1 MGNTN
6 VREGGVRHPQLPG
19 GGPRG
24 SYGVPQAQQHGQPH
38 PQQMRENQGRLGH
51 APSTESMS
59 QSPSESPGSA
69 ARSPLMFTPQV
80 PMVPIPKGD
89 ELRLGGYAQPQR
101 VQQAY
106 YETNLYGDSEKGVAI
121 MITWSHGGVHVGV
134 IGSWDNW
141 QTRQPLQRSGRDF
154 TLIKVLQPGVYQYKF
169 WVDGQWR
176 YAPDL
181 PAVSDD
187 TNNVN
192 NVLDV
197 QDYVPENLDSVAGF
211 DPPRSPE
218 SSYND
223 PLPGPEDF
231 AKEPPTV
238 PPHLHLTLLNVPQ
251 QNETSSASLPRPQ
264 HVILNHLYVEKEKT
278 NRSVLVL
285 GTTNRF
291 RSKYVTTVLYKPLM
305 M

>member
-1 MGNTN
+1 MGNTQ
-6 VREGGVRHPQLPG
+6 VREGVAQHQQQGQ
-19 GGPRG
+19 RG
-24 SYGVPQAQQHGQPH
+24 TTTQHYGVPPPPQQQQQH
-38 PQQMRENQGRLGH
+38 QQGGRGLGH

-80 PMVPIPKGD
+80 PMVPIPKAN
-89 ELRLGGYAQPQR
+89 ELRLGGFGPAQR
-101 VQQAY
+101 MQQAY
-106 YETNLYGDSEKGVAI
+106 YETSLYGDSEKGVAT
-121 MITWSHGGVHVGV
+121 MIAWSHGGAQVGV

-141 QTRQPLQRSGRDF
+141 QTRQQLQRSGRDF

-176 YAPDL
+176 YDPNL
-181 PAVSDD
+181 PAVSDE

-251 QNETSSASLPRPQ
+251 QNETSANLPRPQ